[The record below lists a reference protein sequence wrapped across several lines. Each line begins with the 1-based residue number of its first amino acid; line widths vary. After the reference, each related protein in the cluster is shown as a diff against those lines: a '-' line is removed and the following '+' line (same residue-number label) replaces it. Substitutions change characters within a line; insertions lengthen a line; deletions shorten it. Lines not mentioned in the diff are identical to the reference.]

1 MKFGIRKP
9 NYKARFKAR
18 TTGKL
23 KREMKK
29 AVNPFYGKKG
39 VGFIKDPSKSVKSAV
54 YHRTTVGVPSL
65 LPKST
70 PQRKSAE
77 PPKAAQQPTIN
88 IVNTNANTNSNTNVN
103 NNSNGFTYAPKQK
116 WVAFFLC
123 LFFGYFGVH
132 RFYVRKMGTGI
143 LWLFTLGFGGIG
155 WLVDLVMI
163 LLGAFR
169 DNMGQP
175 LV

>member
-39 VGFIKDPSKSVKSAV
+39 VGFIKDPSKSVKSAI

-65 LPKST
+65 LPKSE
-70 PQRKSAE
+70 PKRKSAE
-77 PPKAAQQPTIN
+77 PPKAAQQPAIN
-88 IVNTNANTNSNTNVN
+88 IVNTNGYV
-103 NNSNGFTYAPKQK
+103 PKKK

-143 LWLFTLGFGGIG
+143 LWLFTFGLGGVGCI
-155 WLVDLVMI
+155 VDLVMI
-163 LLGAFR
+163 LVGAFQ

>member
-9 NYKARFKAR
+9 NYKARVKAR

-23 KREMKK
+23 KREMKR

-70 PQRKSAE
+70 QQRKSAE

-88 IVNTNANTNSNTNVN
+88 VN
-103 NNSNGFTYAPKQK
+103 NNTNGFTYVPKKK

-123 LFFGYFGVH
+123 LFFGCFGVH
-132 RFYVRKMGTGI
+132 RFYVHKTGTGI
-143 LWLFTLGFGGIG
+143 LWLFTFGLFGIG

>member
-18 TTGKL
+18 TTGKV

-39 VGFIKDPSKSVKSAV
+39 VGFIKDPSKSVKSAI

-65 LPKST
+65 LPKSE
-70 PQRKSAE
+70 PKRKSAE

-88 IVNTNANTNSNTNVN
+88 VN
-103 NNSNGFTYAPKQK
+103 NNANGLAYVPKNK

-123 LFFGYFGVH
+123 LFFGCFGVH
-132 RFYVRKMGTGI
+132 RFYVRKTGTGI
-143 LWLFTLGFGGIG
+143 IWLFTFGLGGIG
-155 WLVDLVMI
+155 WLVDLIMI
-163 LLGAFR
+163 LVGAFR

>member
-1 MKFGIRKP
+1 MKFGIRQP

-23 KREMKK
+23 KREMKR

-88 IVNTNANTNSNTNVN
+88 VN
-103 NNSNGFTYAPKQK
+103 NNTNGFTYVSKQK

-132 RFYVRKMGTGI
+132 RFYVHKTGTGI
-143 LWLFTLGFGGIG
+143 LWLFTFGFGGIG

>member
-23 KREMKK
+23 KREMKR

-39 VGFIKDPSKSVKSAV
+39 VGFIKDPSKSVKSAI
-54 YHRTTVGVPSL
+54 YHKTTVGVPSL
-65 LPKST
+65 LPKSN
-70 PQRKSAE
+70 PKRKSDE
-77 PPKAAQQPTIN
+77 SPKAAQQPAIN
-88 IVNTNANTNSNTNVN
+88 IANTNGYV
-103 NNSNGFTYAPKQK
+103 PKKK

-132 RFYVRKMGTGI
+132 RFYVHKTGTGI
-143 LWLFTLGFGGIG
+143 LWLFTFGLGGVGCI
-155 WLVDLVMI
+155 VDLVMI
-163 LLGAFR
+163 LVGAFR

>member
-23 KREMKK
+23 KREMKR

-39 VGFIKDPSKSVKSAV
+39 VGFIKDPSKSVKSAI

-65 LPKST
+65 LPKSE
-70 PQRKSAE
+70 PKRKSAE

-88 IVNTNANTNSNTNVN
+88 VN
-103 NNSNGFTYAPKQK
+103 NNSNGLAYVPKQK

-143 LWLFTLGFGGIG
+143 LWLFTFGLGGIG
-155 WLVDLVMI
+155 WLVDLIMI
-163 LLGAFR
+163 LVGAFR

>member
-18 TTGKL
+18 TTGKV

-39 VGFIKDPSKSVKSAV
+39 VGFIKDPSKSVKSAI

-70 PQRKSAE
+70 PKQKSVK
-77 PPKAAQQPTIN
+77 PPKAAQQPTTN
-88 IVNTNANTNSNTNVN
+88 IVNTNANANVN
-103 NNSNGFTYAPKQK
+103 NNANGLAYVPKKK

-132 RFYVRKMGTGI
+132 RFYVHKTGTGI
-143 LWLFTLGFGGIG
+143 LWLFTFGLGGVGCI
-155 WLVDLVMI
+155 VDLVMI
-163 LLGAFR
+163 LVGAFR

>member
-9 NYKARFKAR
+9 NYKARLKAR

-23 KREMKK
+23 KRQVKK
-29 AVNPFYGKKG
+29 AVNPLYGKKG
-39 VGFIKDPSKSVKSAV
+39 MGFVKNPKKSIENAV
-54 YHRTTVGVPSL
+54 YHRTTVGVPAS
-65 LPKST
+65 LPKSK
-70 PQRKSAE
+70 PKRKSAE
-77 PPKAAQQPTIN
+77 PPKAAQQPAIN
-88 IVNTNANTNSNTNVN
+88 IVNTNAN
-103 NNSNGFTYAPKQK
+103 GFGYVLKKK

-143 LWLFTLGFGGIG
+143 LWLFTFGLGGIG

>member
-9 NYKARFKAR
+9 NYKARVKAR

-39 VGFIKDPSKSVKSAV
+39 VGFIKDPSKSVKSAI

-65 LPKST
+65 
-70 PQRKSAE
+70 SAE

-88 IVNTNANTNSNTNVN
+88 IANTNVSNNT
-103 NNSNGFTYAPKQK
+103 NGFTYVPKKK

-132 RFYVRKMGTGI
+132 RFYVHKTGTGI
-143 LWLFTLGFGGIG
+143 LWLFTFGLGGVGCI
-155 WLVDLVMI
+155 VDLVMI
-163 LLGAFR
+163 LVGAFQ